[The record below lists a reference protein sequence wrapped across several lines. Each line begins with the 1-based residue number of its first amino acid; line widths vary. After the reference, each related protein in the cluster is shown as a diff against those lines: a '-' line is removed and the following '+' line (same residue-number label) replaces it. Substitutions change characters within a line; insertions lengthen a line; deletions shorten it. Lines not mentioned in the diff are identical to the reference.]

1 MTPELELK
9 YFFDPLCG
17 WCYAA
22 APAVKRLADTYGRQ
36 LTMIPTGLFV
46 APRPVAAISD
56 HAWTN
61 DRRIGKMT
69 GQTFTEAYHRNVL
82 LAPNGVF
89 SSQALTRALV
99 ALGEIDPALEPQFLH
114 AAQIARYVAGRDT
127 SRTEVVVP
135 IAAEVARAGGH
146 IVDLDLFHARLDGD
160 TVLRGATDQRIAE
173 GQRQM
178 DALAIRGVPQL
189 VVTDR
194 TGTRIIDSRALYAG
208 GDAALTALGNTV
220 LHSKGKSS

>member
-1 MTPELELK
+1 MTPDLELK

-22 APAVKRLADTYGRQ
+22 APALRHLAGTFGHK
-36 LTMIPTGLFV
+36 LAMMPTGLFV
-46 APRPVAAISD
+46 APRPVTAISD

-61 DRRIGKMT
+61 DQRIGRMT
-69 GQTFTEAYHRNVL
+69 GQIYTEAYHRNVL

-99 ALGEIDPALEPQFLH
+99 ALGQLDPALEPQFMH
-114 AAQIARYVAGRDT
+114 AAQIARYVDGKDT

-135 IAAEVARAGGH
+135 IAAEVAKAKGH
-146 IVDLDLFHARLDGD
+146 VLDPDRFRARLDGD
-160 TVLRGATDQRIAE
+160 AALHRATDKRIAE

-178 DALAIRGVPQL
+178 GALQIKGVPQL
-189 VVTDR
+189 VAIDAS
-194 TGTRIIDSRALYAG
+194 GTRIIDSQALYAG
-208 GDAALTALGNTV
+208 GDAVLTV
-220 LHSKGKSS
+220 LGATTSR